1 MSISA
6 ESPADDIIS
15 EINMT
20 PLVDVM
26 LVLLIIF
33 MITMPVLTQSV
44 LVELPQ
50 ASAEPATAQPD
61 SIAISVLRDGT
72 VLWDSELVTAAQ
84 LQQRLRQV
92 AAQPQQASLQ
102 LMADKAVQYQHVLTV
117 MALAQQLGIGQ
128 LGFVTEP
135 ASVVASQH

>member
-1 MSISA
+1 MAFSVA
-6 ESPADDIIS
+6 SPDDDVIS

-44 LVELPQ
+44 LVQLPQ
-50 ASAEPATAQPD
+50 ASAEPAATQPD
-61 SIAISVLRDGT
+61 SIVISVLRDGT
-72 VLWDSELVTAAQ
+72 VQWNSEPVTAAQ
-84 LQQRLRQV
+84 LQQRFMQV
-92 AAQPQQASLQ
+92 VALPQQPPLQ
-102 LMADKAVQYQHVLTV
+102 LMADKAVEYQHVLTV
-117 MALAQQLGIGQ
+117 MALAQQLGITQ

-135 ASVVASQH
+135 VE

>member
-1 MSISA
+1 MAFSA
-6 ESPADDIIS
+6 DAQDDEIIS

-50 ASAEPATAQPD
+50 ASAEPTSTQAD

-72 VLWDSELVTAAQ
+72 VQWNSEVVTTEQ
-84 LQQRLRQV
+84 LQHKLAQI
-92 AAQPQQASLQ
+92 AALPQQPPLQ
-102 LMADKAVQYQHVLTV
+102 LMADKAVEYQHVLNV
-117 MALAQQLGIGQ
+117 MALAQQLGITQ

-135 ASVVASQH
+135 VK

>member
-1 MSISA
+1 MAFSVA
-6 ESPADDIIS
+6 SPDDDIIS

-50 ASAEPATAQPD
+50 ASAEPTTTQPE

-72 VLWDSELVTAAQ
+72 VQWNSEPLTAAQ
-84 LQQRLRQV
+84 LQQRLTQV
-92 AAQPQQASLQ
+92 AAMPQQPPLQ
-102 LMADKAVQYQHVLTV
+102 LMADKAVEYQHVLTV
-117 MALAQQLGIGQ
+117 MALAQQLGITR

-135 ASVVASQH
+135 IH

>member
-1 MSISA
+1 MAFSA
-6 ESPADDIIS
+6 DSQDDEIIS

-44 LVELPQ
+44 LVELPL
-50 ASAEPATAQPD
+50 ASAEHTMTQAD

-72 VLWDSELVTAAQ
+72 VQWNSEAVTPAQ
-84 LQQRLRQV
+84 LQQKLMQI
-92 AAQPQQASLQ
+92 AAFPQPPPLQ
-102 LMADKAVQYQHVLTV
+102 LMADKAVEYRHVLNV
-117 MALAQQLGIGQ
+117 MALAQQLGITQ

-135 ASVVASQH
+135 VP

>member
-1 MSISA
+1 MAFSVA
-6 ESPADDIIS
+6 SPDDDIIS

-50 ASAEPATAQPD
+50 ANAETVTTQPD
-61 SIAISVLRDGT
+61 SITISVLRDGN
-72 VLWDSELVTAAQ
+72 VQWNNEPLTADQ
-84 LQQRLRQV
+84 LQQRLMQV
-92 AAQPQQASLQ
+92 AAQPQQPVLQ
-102 LMADKAVQYQHVLTV
+102 LMADKAVEYRHVLTV
-117 MALAQQLGIGQ
+117 MALAQQLGVTQ
-128 LGFVTEP
+128 LGFITEP
-135 ASVVASQH
+135 ISLI

>member
-1 MSISA
+1 MAFSFA
-6 ESPADDIIS
+6 SPDDDIIS

-44 LVELPQ
+44 LVQLPQ
-50 ASAEPATAQPD
+50 ASAEPVATQPD

-72 VLWDSELVTAAQ
+72 VQWNSEPVTAAQ
-84 LQQRLRQV
+84 LQQRLMQV
-92 AAQPQQASLQ
+92 AALSQQPPLQ
-102 LMADKAVQYQHVLTV
+102 LMADKAVEYQHVLTV
-117 MALAQQLGIGQ
+117 MALAQQLGITQ

-135 ASVVASQH
+135 VE

>member
-1 MSISA
+1 MAFSVA
-6 ESPADDIIS
+6 SPDDDIIS

-50 ASAEPATAQPD
+50 ASAEPTSTQAD

-72 VLWDSELVTAAQ
+72 VQWNNEAVTAAQ
-84 LQQRLRQV
+84 LQQKLMQI
-92 AAQPQQASLQ
+92 AELPQQPPLQ
-102 LMADKAVQYQHVLTV
+102 LMADKAVEYQHVLTV
-117 MALAQQLGIGQ
+117 MALAQQLGITQ

-135 ASVVASQH
+135 VK

>member
-1 MSISA
+1 MAFAAGSQ
-6 ESPADDIIS
+6 DDEIIS

-33 MITMPVLTQSV
+33 MITMPVLTQTV

-50 ASAEPATAQPD
+50 ASAAPATTQPD
-61 SIAISVLRDGT
+61 SIAISVLRDGS
-72 VLWDSELVTAAQ
+72 VQWNSEAVTAEQLQHKLAQIAQ
-84 LQQRLRQV
+84 L
-92 AAQPQQASLQ
+92 PQQPPLQ
-102 LMADKAVQYQHVLTV
+102 LMADKAVEYRHVLNV
-117 MALAQQLGIGQ
+117 MALAQQLGITQ

-135 ASVVASQH
+135 IH

>member
-1 MSISA
+1 MAFSA
-6 ESPADDIIS
+6 DSQDDEIIS

-44 LVELPQ
+44 LVELPL
-50 ASAEPATAQPD
+50 ASAEHTMTQAD

-72 VLWDSELVTAAQ
+72 VQWNSEAVTPAQ
-84 LQQRLRQV
+84 LQQKLMQI
-92 AAQPQQASLQ
+92 AAFPQQPPLQ
-102 LMADKAVQYQHVLTV
+102 LMADKAVEYRHVLNV
-117 MALAQQLGIGQ
+117 MALAQQLGITQ

-135 ASVVASQH
+135 VP

>member
-1 MSISA
+1 MAFSA
-6 ESPADDIIS
+6 DSQDDEIIS

-50 ASAEPATAQPD
+50 ARAEPTTIQPD

-72 VLWDSELVTAAQ
+72 VQWNSEAVTAAQ
-84 LQQRLRQV
+84 LQQKLIQV
-92 AAQPQQASLQ
+92 AELPQQLPLQ
-102 LMADKAVQYQHVLTV
+102 LMADKAVEYRHVLNV
-117 MALAQQLGIGQ
+117 MALAQQLGITQ

-135 ASVVASQH
+135 IH

>member
-1 MSISA
+1 MAFSA
-6 ESPADDIIS
+6 DAQDDEIIS

-50 ASAEPATAQPD
+50 ASAEPASTQAD

-72 VLWDSELVTAAQ
+72 VQWNSETVTTAQ
-84 LQQRLRQV
+84 LQQKLIQI
-92 AAQPQQASLQ
+92 AALPQQPPLQ
-102 LMADKAVQYQHVLTV
+102 LMADKAVEYRYVLNV
-117 MALAQQLGIGQ
+117 MALAQQLGITQ

-135 ASVVASQH
+135 IE

>member
-1 MSISA
+1 MAFSVA
-6 ESPADDIIS
+6 SPDDDIIS

-44 LVELPQ
+44 LVQLPQ
-50 ASAEPATAQPD
+50 ASAEPVTTQPD

-72 VLWDSELVTAAQ
+72 VQWNSEPVTAAQ
-84 LQQRLRQV
+84 LQQRLTQV
-92 AAQPQQASLQ
+92 AAQPQQPPLQ
-102 LMADKAVQYQHVLTV
+102 LMADKTVEYQHVLTV
-117 MALAQQLGIGQ
+117 MALAQQLGITQ

-135 ASVVASQH
+135 VE

>member
-1 MSISA
+1 MAFSIDSQ
-6 ESPADDIIS
+6 DDEIIS

-50 ASAEPATAQPD
+50 ASAEPTTTQAD

-72 VLWDSELVTAAQ
+72 VQWNSEVVTAAQ
-84 LQQRLRQV
+84 LQQKLIQI
-92 AAQPQQASLQ
+92 AALPQQPPLQ
-102 LMADKAVQYQHVLTV
+102 LMADKAVEYQHVLNV
-117 MALAQQLGIGQ
+117 MALAQQLGITQ

-135 ASVVASQH
+135 VP

>member
-1 MSISA
+1 MAFSVA
-6 ESPADDIIS
+6 SPDDDIIS

-50 ASAEPATAQPD
+50 ASAEPTTTQPE
-61 SIAISVLRDGT
+61 SIAISVLRDGA
-72 VLWDSELVTAAQ
+72 VQWNSEPVSAVQ
-84 LQQRLRQV
+84 LQQKLMQI
-92 AAQPQQASLQ
+92 AELPQQPPLQ
-102 LMADKAVQYQHVLTV
+102 LMADKAVEYQHVLTV
-117 MALAQQLGIGQ
+117 MALAQQLGITR

-135 ASVVASQH
+135 IH

>member
-1 MSISA
+1 MAFATDSQ
-6 ESPADDIIS
+6 DDEIIS

-50 ASAEPATAQPD
+50 ASAEPTTAQPD
-61 SIAISVLRDGT
+61 SIAISVLRDGS
-72 VLWDSELVTAAQ
+72 VQWNSEMVTAEQ
-84 LQQRLRQV
+84 LQHKL
-92 AAQPQQASLQ
+92 AQIAHLPQQPAVQ
-102 LMADKAVQYQHVLTV
+102 LMADKAVEYQHVLNV
-117 MALAQQLGIGQ
+117 MALAQQLGITQ
-128 LGFVTEP
+128 LGFVTDP
-135 ASVVASQH
+135 M

>member
-1 MSISA
+1 MAFATDSQ
-6 ESPADDIIS
+6 DDEIIS

-33 MITMPVLTQSV
+33 MITMPVLTQTV

-50 ASAEPATAQPD
+50 ASAEPTTTQPD
-61 SIAISVLRDGT
+61 SIAISVLRDGS
-72 VLWDSELVTAAQ
+72 VQWNSETVTAEQLQHKLAQ
-84 LQQRLRQV
+84 L
-92 AAQPQQASLQ
+92 AQLPQQPPLQ
-102 LMADKAVQYQHVLTV
+102 LMADKAVEYQHVLNV
-117 MALAQQLGIGQ
+117 MALAQQLGITQ

-135 ASVVASQH
+135 I

>member
-1 MSISA
+1 MAFSVA
-6 ESPADDIIS
+6 SPDDDIIS

-44 LVELPQ
+44 LVQLPQ
-50 ASAEPATAQPD
+50 ASAEPVTTQPD
-61 SIAISVLRDGT
+61 SIAISVLRDGS
-72 VLWDSELVTAAQ
+72 VQWNSEPVTAAH
-84 LQQRLRQV
+84 LRQRLMQV
-92 AAQPQQASLQ
+92 AAQPQQVPLQ
-102 LMADKAVQYQHVLTV
+102 LMADKSVEYQHVLTV
-117 MALAQQLGIGQ
+117 MALAQQLGITQ

-135 ASVVASQH
+135 VNHK

>member
-1 MSISA
+1 MAFATDSQND
-6 ESPADDIIS
+6 EIIS

-33 MITMPVLTQSV
+33 MITMPVLTQTV

-50 ASAEPATAQPD
+50 ASAEPMTTQPD
-61 SIAISVLRDGT
+61 SIAISVLRDGS
-72 VLWDSELVTAAQ
+72 VQWNSEVVTAEQLQHKLAKIAQ
-84 LQQRLRQV
+84 L
-92 AAQPQQASLQ
+92 PQQPPLQ
-102 LMADKAVQYQHVLTV
+102 LMADKAVQYQHVLNV
-117 MALAQQLGIGQ
+117 MALAQQLGITQ

-135 ASVVASQH
+135 IN

>member
-1 MSISA
+1 MA
-6 ESPADDIIS
+6 FAADSQDDEIIS

-33 MITMPVLTQSV
+33 MITMPVLTQTV

-50 ASAEPATAQPD
+50 ASATPATTQPD
-61 SIAISVLRDGT
+61 SIAISILRDGS
-72 VLWDSELVTAAQ
+72 VQWNSEAVTAEQLQHKLAQIAQ
-84 LQQRLRQV
+84 L
-92 AAQPQQASLQ
+92 PQQPPLQ
-102 LMADKAVQYQHVLTV
+102 LMADKAVEYRHVLNV
-117 MALAQQLGIGQ
+117 MALAQQLSITQ

-135 ASVVASQH
+135 IH

>member
-1 MSISA
+1 MAFSVD
-6 ESPADDIIS
+6 SPDDDIIS

-33 MITMPVLTQSV
+33 MITMPVLTQTV

-50 ASAEPATAQPD
+50 ASAEPAATQPD

-72 VLWDSELVTAAQ
+72 VRWNNEPVSSEQ

-92 AAQPQQASLQ
+92 VQLAQQPPLQ
-102 LMADKAVQYQHVLTV
+102 LMADKAVEYQHVLTV
-117 MALAQQLGIGQ
+117 MALAQQLGITQ
-128 LGFVTEP
+128 LGFVTQPVE
-135 ASVVASQH
+135 

>member
-1 MSISA
+1 MAFATDSQND
-6 ESPADDIIS
+6 EIIS

-33 MITMPVLTQSV
+33 MITMPVLTQTV

-50 ASAEPATAQPD
+50 ASAEPATTTPD
-61 SIAISVLRDGT
+61 SIAISVLRDGS
-72 VLWDSELVTAAQ
+72 VQWNSEVVTAEQLQHKLAQIAQ
-84 LQQRLRQV
+84 LAQQPPLH
-92 AAQPQQASLQ
+92 
-102 LMADKAVQYQHVLTV
+102 LMADKAVEYQHVLNV
-117 MALAQQLGIGQ
+117 MALAQQLGITQ

-135 ASVVASQH
+135 VE

>member
-1 MSISA
+1 MAFATDSQND
-6 ESPADDIIS
+6 EIIS

-33 MITMPVLTQSV
+33 MITMPVLTQTV

-50 ASAEPATAQPD
+50 ASAEPTTTTPD
-61 SIAISVLRDGT
+61 SIAISVLRDGS
-72 VLWDSELVTAAQ
+72 VQWNSEVVTAEQLQHKLAHIAQ
-84 LQQRLRQV
+84 L
-92 AAQPQQASLQ
+92 PQQPPLQ
-102 LMADKAVQYQHVLTV
+102 LMADKAVEYQHVLNV
-117 MALAQQLGIGQ
+117 MALAQQLGITQ

-135 ASVVASQH
+135 IH

>member
-1 MSISA
+1 MAFATDSQND
-6 ESPADDIIS
+6 EIIS

-33 MITMPVLTQSV
+33 MITMPVLTQTV

-50 ASAEPATAQPD
+50 ASAEPTTTQPD
-61 SIAISVLRDGT
+61 SIAISVLRDGS
-72 VLWDSELVTAAQ
+72 VQWNSETVTAEQLQHKLAQ
-84 LQQRLRQV
+84 L
-92 AAQPQQASLQ
+92 AQLPQQPPLQ
-102 LMADKAVQYQHVLTV
+102 LMADKAVEYQHVLNV
-117 MALAQQLGIGQ
+117 MALAQQLGITQ

-135 ASVVASQH
+135 IH

>member
-1 MSISA
+1 MAFSFD
-6 ESPADDIIS
+6 SPDDDIIS

-44 LVELPQ
+44 LVQLPQ
-50 ASAEPATAQPD
+50 ASAEPAATQPD
-61 SIAISVLRDGT
+61 SIVISVLRDGT
-72 VLWDSELVTAAQ
+72 VQWNSEPVTAAQ
-84 LQQRLRQV
+84 LQQRFMQV
-92 AAQPQQASLQ
+92 VALPQQPPLQ
-102 LMADKAVQYQHVLTV
+102 LMADKAVEYQHVLTV
-117 MALAQQLGIGQ
+117 MALAQQLGITQ

-135 ASVVASQH
+135 VE